1 MIIKT
6 SRFGEIDIDKGRV
19 IQFNEGMIGFPEDKE
34 YIIMEHKSDSP
45 FMWLQSV
52 SSPGLAFVIMN
63 PFQIYPGYLKDISPE
78 EENELKPDKNETVMI
93 FAVVTIPNGKP
104 EESTLNLM
112 GPIVIDPATNKGK
125 QVILANSGYSHCYP
139 ITFKVKGEK

>member
-6 SRFGEIDIDKGRV
+6 SRFGEIDIDKSRF
-19 IQFNEGMIGFPEDKE
+19 IQFSEGLIGFPEDKE

-52 SSPGLAFVIMN
+52 NSPGLAFVIMN

-78 EENELKPDKNETVMI
+78 EENALKPDNNETVMI
-93 FAVVTIPNGKP
+93 FAIVTIPNSKP
-104 EESTLNLM
+104 EESTVNLM
-112 GPIVIDPATNKGK
+112 GPVVVDTVSNKGK
-125 QVILANSGYSHCYP
+125 QVILANSGYSHRYP
-139 ITFKVKGEK
+139 LTFKTNR